1 MILSCTD
8 PTIRKTLLKEAA
20 AKKLTIENAL
30 FIGRTIQIAT
40 KNAQDIENKDRHNLE
55 EDINKINV
63 TNTSPSKFYQG
74 PLPNSYRNPPS
85 QNNFSHSIEYS
96 NCGYNRPRNRCP
108 AFGKSC
114 SFCNKMNHFSSV
126 CKSSLKQKHNRV
138 HANQI
143 SDLIA
148 NEQPQPNPN
157 LEQADSVNALYDDYV
172 FAIKK
177 SKLQPDVILHVERH
191 ATSFLIDSESSTDII
206 NQATYDEIHAKHNIK
221 LTPKLTKLYPYGHSS
236 ALPLLVTVHC
246 MVTSKN

>member
-30 FIGRTIQIAT
+30 FIGRTIHITT
-40 KNAQDIENKDRHNLE
+40 KNAQEIENKDRRNLE

-74 PLPNSYRNPPS
+74 PLPNSYQNPPS
-85 QNNFSHSIEYS
+85 QNNFSHSIQYS
-96 NCGYNRPRNRCP
+96 NCGYNHPRNRCP

-126 CKSSLKQKHNRV
+126 CKSSLKQQHNRV

-143 SDLIA
+143 SDLIP

-177 SKLQPDVILHVERH
+177 SKLQPDVILHVEEH
-191 ATSFLIDSESSTDII
+191 ATSFLIDSESSY
-206 NQATYDEIHAKHNIK
+206 N
-221 LTPKLTKLYPYGHSS
+221 
-236 ALPLLVTVHC
+236 
-246 MVTSKN
+246 

>member
-1 MILSCTD
+1 
-8 PTIRKTLLKEAA
+8 
-20 AKKLTIENAL
+20 
-30 FIGRTIQIAT
+30 
-40 KNAQDIENKDRHNLE
+40 
-55 EDINKINV
+55 
-63 TNTSPSKFYQG
+63 
-74 PLPNSYRNPPS
+74 
-85 QNNFSHSIEYS
+85 
-96 NCGYNRPRNRCP
+96 
-108 AFGKSC
+108 
-114 SFCNKMNHFSSV
+114 MNHFSSV

-177 SKLQPDVILHVERH
+177 SKLKPDVILHVERH

-236 ALPLLVTVHC
+236 ALPLLATVHC